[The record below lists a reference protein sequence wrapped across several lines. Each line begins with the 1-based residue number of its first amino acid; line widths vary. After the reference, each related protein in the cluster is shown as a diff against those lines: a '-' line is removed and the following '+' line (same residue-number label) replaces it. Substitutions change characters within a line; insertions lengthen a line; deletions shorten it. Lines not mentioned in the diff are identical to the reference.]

1 MEDHTFSIWVKSS
14 SDDVANI
21 KNQIDFFAKEENKAS
36 FDPHVTLV
44 TKINSQQKAHDI
56 LNQIKKEKITVSFDR
71 ICEGKSYFQR
81 LYLEASDN
89 NQFYNSVISLEGWPS
104 LWVPHLSLY
113 YGNEL
118 PKSYSSINFDKLIPI
133 TITFDTLELYI
144 TGPIVS
150 EWKEI
155 TTLSLG

>member
-1 MEDHTFSIWVKSS
+1 MEEQAFSIWVKSS

-21 KNQIDFFAKEENKAS
+21 KNQIDFFAEEENKAS

-56 LNQIKKEKITVSFDR
+56 LDQIKKEKITVSFDR

-113 YGNEL
+113 YGNEV

-133 TITFDTLELYI
+133 TITFDTLELYK

>member
-1 MEDHTFSIWVKSS
+1 MKSS

-21 KNQIDFFAKEENKAS
+21 KNQIDSFAEEENKAS

-44 TKINSQQKAHDI
+44 TKINSQEKANDI
-56 LNQIKKEKITVSFDR
+56 LDQIKKEKTTVTFDR
-71 ICEGKSYFQR
+71 ICEGESYFQR
-81 LYLEASDN
+81 LYLSASDN
-89 NQFYNSVISLEGWPS
+89 IPFNNLVINLESWPS

-118 PKSYSSINFDKLIPI
+118 PKSYNPTNFDNLIPT
-133 TITFDTLELYI
+133 TITFDTLELYK
-144 TGPIVS
+144 TGPTVS

>member
-1 MEDHTFSIWVKSS
+1 MEEQTFSIWVKSS
-14 SDDVANI
+14 SDDVENI
-21 KNQIDFFAKEENKAS
+21 KNQIDSFAEEENKAS

-44 TKINSQQKAHDI
+44 TKINSQEKANDI
-56 LNQIKKEKITVSFDR
+56 LNHIKKEKITVTFDK
-71 ICEGKSYFQR
+71 ISEGESYFQR
-81 LYLEASDN
+81 LYLTASDN
-89 NQFYNSVISLEGWPS
+89 IPFNNLVINLESWPS

-118 PKSYSSINFDKLIPI
+118 PKSYNPTNFDNLIPT
-133 TITFDTLELYI
+133 TITFDTLELYK
-144 TGPIVS
+144 TGPTVS

>member
-1 MEDHTFSIWVKSS
+1 VKSS
-14 SDDVANI
+14 SNDVANI
-21 KNQIDFFAKEENKAS
+21 KNQIDYFAKEENKAS

-44 TKINSQQKAHDI
+44 TKINSQEKANDI
-56 LNQIKKEKITVSFDR
+56 LDQIKKGKITVTFDR
-71 ICEGKSYFQR
+71 ISEGRSYFQR

-89 NQFYNSVISLEGWPS
+89 NQFYNSVIGLEGWPS

-133 TITFDTLELYI
+133 TITFDTLELYK

-155 TTLSLG
+155 TTLILN

>member
-1 MEDHTFSIWVKSS
+1 MEDQIFSIWVKSS
-14 SDDVANI
+14 SNDVASI
-21 KNQIDFFAKEENKAS
+21 KNQINSFAEEENKAS

-44 TKINSQQKAHDI
+44 TKINSQEKANDI
-56 LNQIKKEKITVSFDR
+56 LDQIKKEQTTVTFDR
-71 ICEGKSYFQR
+71 ICEGESYFQR
-81 LYLEASDN
+81 LYLTASDN
-89 NQFYNSVISLEGWPS
+89 IPFNNLVINLESWPS

-118 PKSYSSINFDKLIPI
+118 PKSYNPTNFDNLIPT
-133 TITFDTLELYI
+133 TITFDTLELYK
-144 TGPIVS
+144 TGPTVS

>member
-1 MEDHTFSIWVKSS
+1 MEEQTFSIWVKSS
-14 SDDVANI
+14 SDDVENI
-21 KNQIDFFAKEENKAS
+21 KNQIDSFAEEENKAS

-44 TKINSQQKAHDI
+44 TKINSQEKANDI
-56 LNQIKKEKITVSFDR
+56 LDQIKKEKTTVTFDR
-71 ICEGKSYFQR
+71 ICEGESYFQR
-81 LYLEASDN
+81 LYLTASN
-89 NQFYNSVISLEGWPS
+89 NIPFNNLVINLESWPS

-118 PKSYSSINFDKLIPI
+118 PKSYNPTNFDNLIPT
-133 TITFDTLELYI
+133 TITFDTLELYK
-144 TGPIVS
+144 TGPTVS

>member
-1 MEDHTFSIWVKSS
+1 MEEQTFSIWLKSS
-14 SDDVANI
+14 SNDVASI
-21 KNQIDFFAKEENKAS
+21 KNQIDSFAEEENKAS

-44 TKINSQQKAHDI
+44 TKINSQEKANDI
-56 LNQIKKEKITVSFDR
+56 LDQIKKEKTTVTFDR
-71 ICEGKSYFQR
+71 ICEGRSYFQK
-81 LYLEASDN
+81 LYLIASDN
-89 NQFYNSVISLEGWPS
+89 IPFNNLVINLESWPS

-118 PKSYSSINFDKLIPI
+118 PKSYNPTNFDNLIPT
-133 TITFDTLELYI
+133 TITFDTLELYK
-144 TGPIVS
+144 TGPTVS

>member
-1 MEDHTFSIWVKSS
+1 MEEQTFSIWVKSS

-21 KNQIDFFAKEENKAS
+21 KNQINSFADEENKAS

-44 TKINSQQKAHDI
+44 TKINSQEKANDI
-56 LNQIKKEKITVSFDR
+56 LDQIKKEKITVTFDG
-71 ICEGKSYFQR
+71 IWEGVSYFQR
-81 LYLEASDN
+81 LYLTASDN
-89 NQFYNSVISLEGWPS
+89 IPFNNLVINLEGWPS
-104 LWVPHLSLY
+104 LWVPHISLY

-118 PKSYSSINFDKLIPI
+118 PKSYNATKFDNLIPT
-133 TITFDTLELYI
+133 TITFDTLELYK
-144 TGPIVS
+144 TGPTVS

>member
-1 MEDHTFSIWVKSS
+1 METFSIWVKSS
-14 SDDVANI
+14 SNDVANI
-21 KNQIDFFAKEENKAS
+21 KNQIDSFAKEENKAS

-44 TKINSQQKAHDI
+44 TKINSQEKANDI
-56 LNQIKKEKITVSFDR
+56 LDQIKKEKITVTFDR
-71 ICEGKSYFQR
+71 ISEGRSYFQR

-104 LWVPHLSLY
+104 LWGPHLSFY

-133 TITFDTLELYI
+133 TITFDTLELYK

>member
-1 MEDHTFSIWVKSS
+1 MFSIWIKSS
-14 SDDVANI
+14 SDGVANI
-21 KNQIDFFAKEENKAS
+21 KNQIDSFAKEENKVS

-44 TKINSQQKAHDI
+44 TKITSQEKANDI
-56 LNQIKKEKITVSFDR
+56 LDHIKKEKITVNFDR
-71 ICEGKSYFQR
+71 ICEGESYFQR
-81 LYLEASDN
+81 LYLTASDN
-89 NQFYNSVISLEGWPS
+89 IQFNNSITNLEGWPS

-118 PKSYSSINFDKLIPI
+118 PKSYSSTNFDNLIPT
-133 TITFDTLELYI
+133 TITFDTLELYK

>member
-1 MEDHTFSIWVKSS
+1 MEEQTFSIWVKSS

-21 KNQIDFFAKEENKAS
+21 KNQIDSFAKEEKKAS

-44 TKINSQQKAHDI
+44 TKINSQQKANDI
-56 LNQIKKEKITVSFDR
+56 LDQIKKEKITVTFDR
-71 ICEGKSYFQR
+71 INEGRSYFQR

-89 NQFYNSVISLEGWPS
+89 NQFYNSVISFEGWPS

-133 TITFDTLELYI
+133 TITFDTLELYK

>member
-1 MEDHTFSIWVKSS
+1 MEEQAFSIWVKSS

-21 KNQIDFFAKEENKAS
+21 KNQIDSFAEEENKAS

-44 TKINSQQKAHDI
+44 TKINSQEKANDI
-56 LNQIKKEKITVSFDR
+56 LDQIKKEKTTVTFDR
-71 ICEGKSYFQR
+71 ICEGRSYFQK
-81 LYLEASDN
+81 LYLIASDN
-89 NQFYNSVISLEGWPS
+89 IPFNNLVINLESWPS

-118 PKSYSSINFDKLIPI
+118 PKSYNSRNFDNLIPT
-133 TITFDTLELYI
+133 TITFDTLELYK
-144 TGPIVS
+144 TGPTVS

>member
-1 MEDHTFSIWVKSS
+1 MEEQTFSIWLKSS
-14 SDDVANI
+14 SNDVASI
-21 KNQIDFFAKEENKAS
+21 KNQIDSFAEEENKDS

-44 TKINSQQKAHDI
+44 TKINSQEKANDI
-56 LNQIKKEKITVSFDR
+56 LDQIKKEKTTVTFDK
-71 ICEGKSYFQR
+71 ICEGESYFQR
-81 LYLEASDN
+81 LYLTASDN
-89 NQFYNSVISLEGWPS
+89 IPFNNLVINLESWPS

-118 PKSYSSINFDKLIPI
+118 PKSYNPTNFDNLIPT
-133 TITFDTLELYI
+133 TITFDTLELYK
-144 TGPIVS
+144 TGSTVS

>member
-1 MEDHTFSIWVKSS
+1 MEEQTFSIWVKSS

-21 KNQIDFFAKEENKAS
+21 KNQIDSFAEEENKAS

-44 TKINSQQKAHDI
+44 TKINSQEKANDI
-56 LNQIKKEKITVSFDR
+56 LDQIKKEKTTVTFDR
-71 ICEGKSYFQR
+71 ICEGESYFQR
-81 LYLEASDN
+81 LYLTASN
-89 NQFYNSVISLEGWPS
+89 NIPFNNLVINLESWPS

-118 PKSYSSINFDKLIPI
+118 PKSYNPTNFDNLIPT
-133 TITFDTLELYI
+133 TITFDTLELYK
-144 TGPIVS
+144 TGPTVS

>member
-1 MEDHTFSIWVKSS
+1 MEEQTFSIWVKSS
-14 SDDVANI
+14 SDDVENI
-21 KNQIDFFAKEENKAS
+21 KNQIDSFAEEENKAS

-44 TKINSQQKAHDI
+44 TKINSQEKANDI
-56 LNQIKKEKITVSFDR
+56 LDQIKKEKITVTFDR
-71 ICEGKSYFQR
+71 ICEGVSYFQR
-81 LYLEASDN
+81 LYLTASDN
-89 NQFYNSVISLEGWPS
+89 IPFNNLVINLESWPS

-118 PKSYSSINFDKLIPI
+118 PKSYNSTNFDNLIPT
-133 TITFDTLELYI
+133 TITFDTLELYK
-144 TGPIVS
+144 TGPTVS

>member
-1 MEDHTFSIWVKSS
+1 MEEQTFSIWVKSS
-14 SDDVANI
+14 SDDVENI
-21 KNQIDFFAKEENKAS
+21 KNQIDSFAEEENKAS

-44 TKINSQQKAHDI
+44 TKINSQEKANDI
-56 LNQIKKEKITVSFDR
+56 LDQIKKEKTIVTFER
-71 ICEGKSYFQR
+71 ICEGESYFQR
-81 LYLEASDN
+81 LYLTASDN
-89 NQFYNSVISLEGWPS
+89 IPFNNLVINLESWPS

-118 PKSYSSINFDKLIPI
+118 PKSYNSTNFDNLIPT
-133 TITFDTLELYI
+133 TITFDTLELYK
-144 TGPIVS
+144 TGPTVS

>member
-1 MEDHTFSIWVKSS
+1 MEEQTFSIWVKSS
-14 SDDVANI
+14 SDDVENI
-21 KNQIDFFAKEENKAS
+21 KNQIDSFAEEESKAS

-44 TKINSQQKAHDI
+44 TKINSQQKANDI
-56 LNQIKKEKITVSFDR
+56 LDQIKKEKTTVTFDR
-71 ICEGKSYFQR
+71 ICEGRSYFQK
-81 LYLEASDN
+81 LYLIASDN
-89 NQFYNSVISLEGWPS
+89 IPFNNLVINLESWPS

-118 PKSYSSINFDKLIPI
+118 PKSYNPTNFDNLIPT
-133 TITFDTLELYI
+133 TITFDTLELYK
-144 TGPIVS
+144 TGPTVS

>member
-1 MEDHTFSIWVKSS
+1 LEEQTFSIWVKSS
-14 SDDVANI
+14 SDDVENI
-21 KNQIDFFAKEENKAS
+21 KNQIDSFAEEENKAS

-44 TKINSQQKAHDI
+44 TKINSQEKANDI
-56 LNQIKKEKITVSFDR
+56 LDQIKKEKTTVTFDR
-71 ICEGKSYFQR
+71 ICEGKSYFQK
-81 LYLEASDN
+81 LYLTASDN
-89 NQFYNSVISLEGWPS
+89 IPFNNLVINLESWPS

-118 PKSYSSINFDKLIPI
+118 PKSYNPTNFDNLIPT
-133 TITFDTLELYI
+133 TITFDTLELYK
-144 TGPIVS
+144 TGPTVS

>member
-1 MEDHTFSIWVKSS
+1 LEEKTFSIWVKSS
-14 SDDVANI
+14 SDDVVDI
-21 KNQIDFFAKEENKAS
+21 KNQIDSFAKEENKVS

-44 TKINSQQKAHDI
+44 TKINSQEKANDI
-56 LNQIKKEKITVSFDR
+56 LDQIKKEKITVTFDR
-71 ICEGKSYFQR
+71 ICEGESYFQR
-81 LYLEASDN
+81 LYLTASDN
-89 NQFYNSVISLEGWPS
+89 IPFNNLVINLESWPS

-118 PKSYSSINFDKLIPI
+118 PKSYNSTNFDNLIPT
-133 TITFDTLELYI
+133 TITFDTLELYK
-144 TGPIVS
+144 TGPTVS

>member
-1 MEDHTFSIWVKSS
+1 VKSS

-21 KNQIDFFAKEENKAS
+21 KNQIDFFAEEENTAS

-56 LNQIKKEKITVSFDR
+56 LDQIKKEKITVSFDR

-89 NQFYNSVISLEGWPS
+89 NQFYNSVTSLEGWPS

-133 TITFDTLELYI
+133 TITFDTLELYK

>member
-1 MEDHTFSIWVKSS
+1 MEEQTFSIWVKSS
-14 SDDVANI
+14 SDDVENI
-21 KNQIDFFAKEENKAS
+21 KNQIDSFAEEANKAS

-44 TKINSQQKAHDI
+44 TKINSQEKANDI
-56 LNQIKKEKITVSFDR
+56 LDQIKKEQTTVTFDR
-71 ICEGKSYFQR
+71 ICEGESYFQR
-81 LYLEASDN
+81 LYLTASDN
-89 NQFYNSVISLEGWPS
+89 IPFNNLVINLESWPS

-118 PKSYSSINFDKLIPI
+118 PKSYNPTNFDNLIPT
-133 TITFDTLELYI
+133 TITFDTLELYK
-144 TGPIVS
+144 TGPTVS

>member
-1 MEDHTFSIWVKSS
+1 MEDQIFSVWVKSS
-14 SDDVANI
+14 SNDVASI
-21 KNQIDFFAKEENKAS
+21 KNQIDSFAEEENKAS

-44 TKINSQQKAHDI
+44 TKINSQEKANDI
-56 LNQIKKEKITVSFDR
+56 LNHIKKEKITVTFDK
-71 ICEGKSYFQR
+71 IFEGESYFQR
-81 LYLEASDN
+81 LYLTASDN
-89 NQFYNSVISLEGWPS
+89 IPFNNLVINLEGWPS

>member
-1 MEDHTFSIWVKSS
+1 MEEQTISIWVKSS
-14 SDDVANI
+14 SDDVTNI
-21 KNQIDFFAKEENKAS
+21 KNQIDSFAEEENKAS

-44 TKINSQQKAHDI
+44 TKINSQEKANDI
-56 LNQIKKEKITVSFDR
+56 LDQIKKEKTTVTFDR
-71 ICEGKSYFQR
+71 ICEGESYFQR
-81 LYLEASDN
+81 LYLTASN
-89 NQFYNSVISLEGWPS
+89 NIPFNNLVTNLESWPS

-118 PKSYSSINFDKLIPI
+118 PKSYNPTNFDNLIPT
-133 TITFDTLELYI
+133 TITFDTLELYK

>member
-1 MEDHTFSIWVKSS
+1 METFSIWVKSS

-21 KNQIDFFAKEENKAS
+21 KNQIDSFAKEENKAS

-44 TKINSQQKAHDI
+44 TKINSQEKANDI
-56 LNQIKKEKITVSFDR
+56 LDQIKKEKITVTFDR
-71 ICEGKSYFQR
+71 ISEGRSYFQR

-104 LWVPHLSLY
+104 LWVPHLSFY

-133 TITFDTLELYI
+133 TITFDTLELYK

>member
-1 MEDHTFSIWVKSS
+1 METFSIWVKSS
-14 SDDVANI
+14 SKETSNI
-21 KNQIDFFAKEENKAS
+21 KNQIDSFAKEENKAS

-44 TKINSQQKAHDI
+44 TKINSQEKAHDI
-56 LNQIKKEKITVSFDR
+56 LDQIKKEKITVTFDR
-71 ICEGKSYFQR
+71 IYEGRSYFQR

-104 LWVPHLSLY
+104 LWAPHLSLY

-133 TITFDTLELYI
+133 TITLETFLALIY
-144 TGPIVS
+144 
-150 EWKEI
+150 K
-155 TTLSLG
+155 

>member
-1 MEDHTFSIWVKSS
+1 MEEKTFSIWVKSS
-14 SDDVANI
+14 SDDVVDI
-21 KNQIDFFAKEENKAS
+21 KNQIDSFAKEENKVS

-44 TKINSQQKAHDI
+44 TKINSQEKANDI
-56 LNQIKKEKITVSFDR
+56 LDQIKKEKITVTFDR
-71 ICEGKSYFQR
+71 IWEGVSYFQR
-81 LYLEASDN
+81 LYLTASDN
-89 NQFYNSVISLEGWPS
+89 IPFNNLVINLESWPS

-118 PKSYSSINFDKLIPI
+118 PKSYNATKFDNLIPT
-133 TITFDTLELYI
+133 TITFDTLELYK
-144 TGPIVS
+144 TGPTVS